1 MFRLSHRADGDQT
14 GNCRRSGP
22 EDRDDEHRQSTGS
35 THMHS
40 LQLLLVDE
48 NRTLR
53 VAVSVIK
60 ITPCGTSDEEM

>member
-22 EDRDDEHRQSTGS
+22 EDRDHEHRQSTGS

-40 LQLLLVDE
+40 LPFLFLDE
-48 NRTLR
+48 NRSLR
-53 VAVSVIK
+53 VADSVIQ
-60 ITPCGTSDEEM
+60 ITP